1 MEKITVK
8 QCVSAYRIL
17 KELKVNSMS
26 DAAMLAVWKN
36 LKVLRPIAEGY
47 DADVKEVVDT
57 INDDKHQ
64 QMCQMLPKYRQIEQQ
79 AISGEYTLTDED
91 KAKLQELVDYFT
103 AYRQNADKY
112 IKELEDK
119 EVEVKINKISASEL
133 LKALKNTELSVGIM
147 EELECLLK

>member
-79 AISGEYTLTDED
+79 AINGEYTLTDED

-119 EVEVKINKISASEL
+119 EVEVRINKISASEL

-147 EELECLLK
+147 EELECVLK